1 MKYKT
6 VNGLMKHLRKKGIK
20 IKGTNQKKQLVNN
33 GYFHGYKGYRYFK
46 YPNIKINYSSHK
58 DINLT
63 IEFDMK
69 LKTLI
74 YPKIM
79 FIETAMKSI
88 VTESLIKY
96 DESETITVMLNKA
109 VLSYKNCPSYSTKA
123 DRNKYQKDKLE
134 LESRIRNILRLNYNN
149 NSIKHYYQSN
159 HYTDVPIWSLINIM
173 TFGDLGHLIECLT
186 FDVRD
191 KISNYLKISSHYD
204 QQRQF
209 VFNSIFTLK
218 YLRNAIA
225 HNSVIFDARFKGL
238 NVPPCIVQTL
248 KNEINLKYINFDCID
263 DYIIL
268 ISFMLKKLQINK
280 KTILLFI
287 DEYLKITSWIY
298 SCVDKSVAKIILRK
312 DTIIRMQILSIYVE
326 K

>member
-20 IKGTNQKKQLVNN
+20 IKRSNQKRQLINN
-33 GYFHGYKGYRYFK
+33 GCFHGYKGYRYFK
-46 YPNIKINYSSHK
+46 YPNIRINYNSYN
-58 DINLT
+58 DINST

-88 VTESLIKY
+88 VTETLIEHDK
-96 DESETITVMLNKA
+96 SETITVMLNKA
-109 VLSYKNCPSYSTKA
+109 VLSYKNYPSYSTKA

-134 LESRIRNILRLNYNN
+134 LESRIRNIIRLNYNN
-149 NSIKHYYQSN
+149 NSIKHYYQSSR
-159 HYTDVPIWSLINIM
+159 YTDVPIWSLINIM
-173 TFGDLGHLIECLT
+173 TLGDLGHLIECLT

-191 KISNYLKISSHYD
+191 KISNHLKISNHFD

-209 VFNSIFTLK
+209 VFHFIFLLK
-218 YLRNAIA
+218 DLRNAIA
-225 HNSVIFDARFKGL
+225 HNSVIIDARFKSF
-238 NVPPCIVQTL
+238 NVRPCITNTL
-248 KNEINLKYINFDCID
+248 KNELNLNYINFDSID
-263 DYIIL
+263 DYIIT
-268 ISFMLKKLQINK
+268 IVFILKNLGINK
-280 KTILLFI
+280 QELLNFAN
-287 DEYLKITSWIY
+287 DYLELVKWY
-298 SCVDKSVAKIILRK
+298 HSCVDTLVSSIVIKKDLILRIK
-312 DTIIRMQILSIYVE
+312 YLIAYIN